1 MKSPSEPSEAEQV
14 HAKHLAAYFARTTDL
29 TENEAETAAWKQF
42 SGSASWVA
50 KQTDTSQGT
59 VESHCDR
66 IAAQYGLFAIHPSNP
81 DDGEMIDLED
91 PTPEEIDELGP
102 DVRDSWFDLV
112 EDHPDV
118 APEWAVEKLGL

>member
-1 MKSPSEPSEAEQV
+1 MQSPSAPSEDERV

-42 SGSASWVA
+42 SASASWVA

-66 IAAQYGLFAIHPSNP
+66 IAAQYGLFAIHPTDL
-81 DDGEMIDLED
+81 DDGEMVDLEE
-91 PTPEEIDELGP
+91 PTPEDIDDLGS
-102 DVRDSWFDLV
+102 DVRENWFELV
-112 EDHPDV
+112 EHHPDV
-118 APEWAVEKLGL
+118 APEWAVERLGV